1 MLAYFLRIF
10 EIEYYRQIG
19 QIDFDSYF
27 QAIWVIVVSIT
38 TVGFGDLVPYSYIGR
53 VIIMIAAFWGAFLI
67 SLLIVTVSKTFEL
80 SRNQKKAMHH
90 LFLTRKAATSITSA
104 MRYYMAKKRSKLAQ
118 AYNQGKE
125 TKSRGISLFS
135 PTNGLRSSAA
145 APGDINWTQDLEEE
159 LMISERVEAQDLK
172 DYKNMMTNRIQEF
185 KGEWNELKH
194 LQLEADNQSE

>member
-1 MLAYFLRIF
+1 
-10 EIEYYRQIG
+10 
-19 QIDFDSYF
+19 
-27 QAIWVIVVSIT
+27 VVSIT

-118 AYNQGKE
+118 AYNQGKD
-125 TKSRGISLFS
+125 TKSRSISLFS

-172 DYKNMMTNRIQEF
+172 DYKNMMTNRLQEF